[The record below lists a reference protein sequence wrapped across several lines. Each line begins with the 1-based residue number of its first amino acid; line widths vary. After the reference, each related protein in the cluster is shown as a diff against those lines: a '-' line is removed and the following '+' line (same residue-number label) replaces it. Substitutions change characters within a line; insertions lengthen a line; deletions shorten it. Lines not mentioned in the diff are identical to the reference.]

1 MEAGSQM
8 SAASATFIAKE
19 ADFYDASGIMRVGGF
34 RTLGPVRKALASK
47 LREQTIRLNADTL
60 SSTFR
65 TSLHLLLRFM
75 NQLNNLDLSQDAG
88 ALRVIKDETVA
99 VEFAA
104 SEGEL
109 MSLEGPNRYTRGD
122 ALITG
127 STGDRW
133 VVSRERF
140 DAKYV
145 PADAALA
152 HGEAGAYRNRPAVVL
167 AKQMNE
173 AFSLAR
179 SASGGDVLRGA
190 AGDWVMQYS
199 PGDYGVVQAARFAKV
214 YRRAD

>member
-1 MEAGSQM
+1 MTE
-8 SAASATFIAKE
+8 
-19 ADFYDASGIMRVGGF
+19 
-34 RTLGPVRKALASK
+34 
-47 LREQTIRLNADTL
+47 
-60 SSTFR
+60 
-65 TSLHLLLRFM
+65 
-75 NQLNNLDLSQDAG
+75 LNNLDLSQDAD
-88 ALRVIKDETVA
+88 ALRVVKDETVA

-109 MSLEGPNRYTRGD
+109 MSLEGPNRYARGD

-145 PADAALA
+145 PAETALA

-167 AKQMNE
+167 AKQMNQ

-179 SASGGDVLRGA
+179 SANGGDVLRGA
-190 AGDWVMQYS
+190 AGDWVMQYA
-199 PGDYGVVQAARFAKV
+199 PGDYGVVQAARITQSPAARFAKV
-214 YRRAD
+214 YRRAE